1 MNTKNMTKMKYNI
14 DKNTPP
20 AMPNLGK
27 GTEIVALLLSQT
39 SKNMREPL
47 APMIFPKGKS
57 A

>member
-39 SKNMREPL
+39 SKNMHEAL